1 MILHKTLSLSSITKN
16 IYKSAFS
23 LFIAFFTLSSNS
35 IMAQC
40 WAKIEAGPTYLHLDV
55 LESGHTIKEINMG
68 AVKADASFMVWKG
81 ITLKPS
87 FLYGRQGHSEIA
99 SGGCGIGQY
108 IPLGDKC
115 SITPSIGCNFTQFKT
130 NIHLPIPPM
139 PGKLKLEERFRSVS
153 PYVSLDASY
162 CFAKGWRILGIY
174 QYVWSQSWTKIKG
187 LEQIGLEDMTT
198 KSHPKGSNYALVL
211 ERDLNDHWSVSL
223 GAAYNLSLTKE
234 KHGLRAAGVRLG
246 LAYWF

>member
-1 MILHKTLSLSSITKN
+1 MSIHKTLSLNSITKN
-16 IYKSAFS
+16 INKAAFT
-23 LFIAFFTLSSNS
+23 LFISFLTFSTSSLV
-35 IMAQC
+35 AEC
-40 WAKIEAGPTYLHLDV
+40 WAKVEAGPTYLHIDV

-68 AVKADASFMVWKG
+68 AVKADASLRVWKG

-108 IPLGDKC
+108 IPLGEKC

-130 NIHLPIPPM
+130 NIHLPIPEM
-139 PGKLKLEERFRSVS
+139 PVKLKLEERFRSIS
-153 PYVSLDASY
+153 PYVSVDASY
-162 CFAKGWRILGIY
+162 CFCKGWRILGVY

-187 LEQIGLEDMTT
+187 FGPTITD
-198 KSHPKGSNYALVL
+198 KSRPKGSNYALVL

-246 LAYWF
+246 FAYWF